1 MQMATTFLQKSASN
15 IKYTMDSIQKYERM
29 LANEIRL
36 MTLIRDILGIDWN
49 DEVDLYMVN
58 GSTMEWTDHE
68 VIDLPNEVKLD
79 EDSIDGVLLFGDG
92 TIEFHYKN
100 EQDAIN
106 WTEFS
111 DEVIEKV
118 IEQLELV
125 WHECCNR

>member
-1 MQMATTFLQKSASN
+1 ME
-15 IKYTMDSIQKYERM
+15 SIQEYEKI
-29 LANEIRL
+29 LTNEIRL
-36 MTLIRDILGIDWN
+36 MTLIRGILGIDWN

-79 EDSIDGVLLFGDG
+79 EDSIDGVLFFGDG

-118 IEQLELV
+118 IEQLEMV
-125 WHECCNR
+125 

>member
-1 MQMATTFLQKSASN
+1 MATTFLQKSASN

-125 WHECCNR
+125 WHECCNK

>member
-15 IKYTMDSIQKYERM
+15 IKYTMESIQKYERM

-36 MTLIRDILGIDWN
+36 ITLIRNILGIDWN
-49 DEVDLYMVN
+49 DEVGSYMVN
-58 GSTMEWTDHE
+58 GSTMEWTDCE
-68 VIDLPNEVKLD
+68 TIDLPNEVELD
-79 EDSIDGVLLFGDG
+79 EDSIDGVLIFGDG

>member
-1 MQMATTFLQKSASN
+1 MATTFLQKSASN

-79 EDSIDGVLLFGDG
+79 EDSIDGVLLFGNG

-106 WTEFS
+106 WAEFS
-111 DEVIEKV
+111 EEVIEKV

-125 WHECCNR
+125 WHECCNK

>member
-1 MQMATTFLQKSASN
+1 MATTFLQKSASN
-15 IKYTMDSIQKYERM
+15 IKYTMESIQEYEKI
-29 LANEIRL
+29 LTNEIRL

-111 DEVIEKV
+111 EEVIEKV
-118 IEQLELV
+118 IGQLELV
-125 WHECCNR
+125 WNECCNK

>member
-1 MQMATTFLQKSASN
+1 
-15 IKYTMDSIQKYERM
+15 MDSIQKYERM
-29 LANEIRL
+29 LANNIRL
-36 MTLIRDILGIDWN
+36 MILIRDILGLTWN
-49 DEVDLYMVN
+49 DEANSFMVN

-68 VIDLPNEVKLD
+68 VIDLPNEVELD
-79 EDSIDGVLLFGDG
+79 EDFIDGVLIFGDG

-125 WHECCNR
+125 WHECCNK

>member
-125 WHECCNR
+125 WHKCCNK